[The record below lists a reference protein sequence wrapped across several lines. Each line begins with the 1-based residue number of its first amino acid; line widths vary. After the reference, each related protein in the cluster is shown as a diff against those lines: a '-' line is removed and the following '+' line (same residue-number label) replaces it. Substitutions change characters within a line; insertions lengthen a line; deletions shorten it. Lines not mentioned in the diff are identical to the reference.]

1 MPWEPNGRAGRSE
14 IEQEPPMKLPGPDHP
29 IALEPSR
36 RRVQA
41 TFDNHVIADTDD
53 ALIVREADYPP
64 VVYFPIDDVEMSFLA
79 KTDRATTCPYKGQAS
94 YWSIYMDGRLAEN
107 SVWAYEDPYP
117 AMAALRGR
125 MAFYPNVVEVYE
137 VDENRTEA

>member
-1 MPWEPNGRAGRSE
+1 
-14 IEQEPPMKLPGPDHP
+14 MKIPGPDHP

-36 RRVQA
+36 QRVRA

-53 ALIVREADYPP
+53 ALVVREADYPP
-64 VVYFPIDDVEMSFLA
+64 VVYFPMDDVEMSFLA

-125 MAFYPNVVEVYE
+125 VAFYPNVVEVYE
-137 VDENRTEA
+137 IDEADQQRAPTLVGDAGSSTP